1 MTAGRTPFD
10 QACRERG
17 WTRPAV
23 FLAEFARTARLIGE
37 QVTVTDRQFRRWR
50 APNPPRP
57 HPRSCRVL
65 HAMFGVPPTEL
76 GFPPAPNG
84 ETTPYAPLAVNS
96 GAEETDVK
104 RRTFVTATMGTAAA
118 VTIPGA
124 TIGAIGT
131 AHLQDLQA
139 GLTALDTLDSAH
151 GSDTVLPLAI
161 QHLTRIRHVIEAGT
175 YPTSIGQRLHLLAGE
190 AAAQCGFLAFD
201 AGRQEQARSF
211 FGEALATAAMLKDE
225 DLTVQV
231 LAQLGLQAMY
241 EQRPRAAYDF
251 LQAAR
256 CRAEAMGSA
265 RLQSLIAV
273 REARALAMLGD
284 HALAQG
290 DLARGMRLLERSG
303 RGRPAPD
310 WVSFYGPAEINLTQG
325 HLYSAAGRHS
335 AASSY
340 YRASVNQL
348 PVGLV
353 RNRVN
358 YRLRLAHN
366 LTLAGEA
373 DEAAAEALAV
383 LDELPAVSSARTRR
397 HLTDLHRALATIDSP
412 TTRDAAEAL
421 AARLV

>member
-124 TIGAIGT
+124 TSNAVGT
-131 AHLQDLQA
+131 AHLEDLRA
-139 GLTALDTLDSAH
+139 GLAALRTLDSAH
-151 GSDTVLPLAI
+151 GSGGVLPLAI
-161 QHLTRIRHVIEAGT
+161 QHLARVRRVIEMGT
-175 YPTSIGQRLHLLAGE
+175 YPASIGQRLHLLAGQT
-190 AAAQCGFLAFD
+190 AAICGFLAFD
-201 AGRQEQARSF
+201 SGRQEQARRF

-225 DLTVQV
+225 NLTTQA
-231 LAQLGLQAMY
+231 LSQLGLQAIY
-241 EQRPRAAYDF
+241 ENRPRTAYDF

-256 CRAEAMGSA
+256 YRAEAMGSVK
-265 RLQSLIAV
+265 LQSLIAV
-273 REARALAMLGD
+273 REARALAMMGD
-284 HALAQG
+284 HGQAQG
-290 DLARGMRLLERSG
+290 ELARGMRLLERSG
-303 RGRPAPD
+303 RGRPDPE
-310 WVSFYGPAEINLTQG
+310 WVGFYGPAEINLTQG
-325 HLYSAAGRHS
+325 HLYSASGRHS
-335 AASSY
+335 AASPY
-340 YRASVNQL
+340 YRTGVHQL